1 MSPNCFDTGQRWSSK
16 PVSISRTV
24 SRIGSRR
31 RAGRQRTF
39 AICFDSTPGFIA
51 RPAIGAPPARGNAR
65 LVQSVRTRAA
75 RETAVISRVTTGT
88 TTRLARSRS
97 AWTSKHSAPRAM
109 RAGTQGNG
117 VLREAGHQCRN
128 GRRAKAATSD
138 GQGLFA
144 EVAGS
149 RSRCGGRT
157 LPARARP
164 GGRTA
169 VPETGRRDDRVTDR
183 QGRGDPSRPLNR

>member
-138 GQGLFA
+138 GQGLFG

-149 RSRCGGRT
+149 RSRVRRSNSSRAGASGRQNC
-157 LPARARP
+157 RP
-164 GGRTA
+164 
-169 VPETGRRDDRVTDR
+169 RD
-183 QGRGDPSRPLNR
+183 GP